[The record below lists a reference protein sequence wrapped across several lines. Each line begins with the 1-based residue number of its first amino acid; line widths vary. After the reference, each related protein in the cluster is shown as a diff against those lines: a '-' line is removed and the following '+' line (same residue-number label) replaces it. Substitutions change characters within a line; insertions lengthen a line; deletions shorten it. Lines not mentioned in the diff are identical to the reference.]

1 MYCHL
6 YKVPITPSSWD
17 MYSNYFAY
25 LQRMSHLAIGSR
37 RQIYS
42 GSRRNPNIVTID
54 RDLSSRDCVNNC
66 TNVISPYS
74 RIINSRQDVNS
85 NASSIKTKK
94 RELIVESKGFFH
106 EEIETNL
113 VDSIS

>member
-1 MYCHL
+1 MY
-6 YKVPITPSSWD
+6 KAPTIPSSRD
-17 MYSNYFAY
+17 ICLNRFAY
-25 LQRMSHLAIGSR
+25 LHSIFHLAIGSR